1 MINTPHKLAV
11 TIDLMIENF
20 HLQANFQA
28 QDEIIAIF
36 GPSGAGK
43 STILRAIA
51 GLVTPQQGIIRLGE
65 QTLFNAQ
72 QKINLP
78 PQKRNLGYVPQNYAL
93 FPHLSVA
100 ENIAYGVPRHPR
112 HANRQRT
119 RELLELMQLTA
130 FANRRPD
137 ELSGGQQQRVALARA
152 LAPQPAI
159 LLMDE
164 PLAALE
170 DSLRQK
176 LRAELRAIPQR
187 FHVPVLLVTHS
198 LSEANSL
205 ASQLV
210 ILDQG
215 QMCQAGPKDEIM
227 QRPITPAAARIVGM
241 SNILPIHAVRE
252 NFLQWGEYR
261 LTVSPAP
268 QQEQAHAALV
278 VGIRPEAIRL
288 LNADP
293 ARTNSFPVQL
303 LDDEDFGHEHRL
315 TVRIP
320 QQQPDLE
327 IRIPAPE
334 LTRLGLRP
342 GDKGYIQIDPA
353 SIHIFP

>member
-1 MINTPHKLAV
+1 
-11 TIDLMIENF
+11 
-20 HLQANFQA
+20 
-28 QDEIIAIF
+28 
-36 GPSGAGK
+36 
-43 STILRAIA
+43 
-51 GLVTPQQGIIRLGE
+51 
-65 QTLFNAQ
+65 
-72 QKINLP
+72 
-78 PQKRNLGYVPQNYAL
+78 
-93 FPHLSVA
+93 
-100 ENIAYGVPRHPR
+100 
-112 HANRQRT
+112 
-119 RELLELMQLTA
+119 
-130 FANRRPD
+130 
-137 ELSGGQQQRVALARA
+137 
-152 LAPQPAI
+152 
-159 LLMDE
+159 
-164 PLAALE
+164 
-170 DSLRQK
+170 
-176 LRAELRAIPQR
+176 
-187 FHVPVLLVTHS
+187 
-198 LSEANSL
+198 
-205 ASQLV
+205 
-210 ILDQG
+210 
-215 QMCQAGPKDEIM
+215 
-227 QRPITPAAARIVGM
+227 M